1 MRDLVEREGLFYKKF
16 TDVPFTAEVTGE
28 YQGSFRNWM
37 KQGSLIVYHENGQL
51 WFKVTYKSGKEDGAG
66 VEYHDNGRLFRKGTY
81 KDGKM
86 HGPWVRYHENGELAV
101 EGSFR
106 DGEFDGPWVSY
117 EEDGTINL
125 GLTGTFKN
133 GVKVN

>member
-1 MRDLVEREGLFYKKF
+1 
-16 TDVPFTAEVTGE
+16 
-28 YQGSFRNWM
+28 
-37 KQGSLIVYHENGQL
+37 
-51 WFKVTYKSGKEDGAG
+51 
-66 VEYHDNGRLFRKGTY
+66 
-81 KDGKM
+81 M